1 MRVRYFDSSALSNAT
16 LKRLFKS
23 AGDGYVLFMYFP
35 IAIELEPLLK
45 SPNSCIALAIMIEY
59 VGLVLR
65 VTEAGFFFVF
75 FLIGD
80 FDLVFD
86 AARLTGDLEVFFTL
100 AFFW

>member
-1 MRVRYFDSSALSNAT
+1 
-16 LKRLFKS
+16 
-23 AGDGYVLFMYFP
+23 
-35 IAIELEPLLK
+35 
-45 SPNSCIALAIMIEY
+45 MIEY